1 VVVNNFFLLEW
12 KENTLN
18 DDQQAE
24 LELAQEQLSLL
35 NETVAKNDSLTNNKR
50 EFSRQFI
57 VTTLQH
63 WSWTSSRIF
72 QCYSLTKISNWKT
85 KQNNKKNQEILVY
98 FKKILL
104 ILSNIFFL
112 FSWKLLVVLRFL
124 KNLIA

>member
-1 VVVNNFFLLEW
+1 MVVNNFFLLEW